1 MAATQA
7 ESQQNDVKLNESV
20 KCAQKRTQVGGANSA
35 SASAKQQLDSEP
47 DDKVSRG
54 AAQLLKYVNRGGG
67 GGDTTTGYEMSQYRE
82 DIGGHGAAGEV
93 KSPREAPQEP
103 VGKQE
108 AHDAPGHP
116 GAHPGHPF
124 APNVIRDYADEYSNN
139 KSAGEPFA
147 ASKSLA
153 DYPPGKQLPEYV
165 TKHADFPGPG
175 KQLDYGKHLM
185 HESERAHRAEMEEHY
200 SGSKIE
206 SRLGYVGASPA
217 NFSAQPRFLTGQGIS
232 QTAGPTPTLNQ
243 LLQATTPSMHRFHG
257 NYPGMG
263 SEPYQQPWPMQRP
276 PVVPPV
282 YPQPSQ
288 RPPQTVNPHLYL
300 LCIFVSC
307 ATKICPFFSVIFIV
321 TNRIIAMVPF
331 TNLCLTCTILTRL
344 FAFQID
350 RVRRDY
356 TQGQE
361 DRVLR
366 QLCSINN
373 MPNDI
378 PLLRDLMHL
387 IVIIR

>member
-20 KCAQKRTQVGGANSA
+20 KCAQKRTQVSGANSA

-82 DIGGHGAAGEV
+82 DIGGHGAAGVGVGVGEV

-116 GAHPGHPF
+116 GGHPGHPF
-124 APNVIRDYADEYSNN
+124 APNVNVMRDYADEYSNN

-147 ASKSLA
+147 ATKSLAAAAATAA

-165 TKHADFPGPG
+165 AKHADFPG

-200 SGSKIE
+200 PGSKIE
-206 SRLGYVGASPA
+206 SRLAYANPG
-217 NFSAQPRFLTGQGIS
+217 NFSGQPRSPFLSGQGIS
-232 QTAGPTPTLNQ
+232 PTAGPTPTLNQ
-243 LLQATTPSMHRFHG
+243 LLQASTPSMHRFHG

-288 RPPQTVNPHLYL
+288 RPPQTVN
-300 LCIFVSC
+300 
-307 ATKICPFFSVIFIV
+307 
-321 TNRIIAMVPF
+321 
-331 TNLCLTCTILTRL
+331 LCLYVPSCTTLTFLRL
-344 FAFQID
+344 PTWHDFSMQS
-350 RVRRDY
+350 
-356 TQGQE
+356 TS
-361 DRVLR
+361 
-366 QLCSINN
+366 CNH
-373 MPNDI
+373 M
-378 PLLRDLMHL
+378 
-387 IVIIR
+387 

>member
-82 DIGGHGAAGEV
+82 DIGGHGAAGVGVGVGEV

-124 APNVIRDYADEYSNN
+124 APNVNVMRDYADEYSNN
-139 KSAGEPFA
+139 KSAGEAFA
-147 ASKSLA
+147 ATKSLAAAAAA

-165 TKHADFPGPG
+165 TKHADFPG

-200 SGSKIE
+200 PGSKIE
-206 SRLGYVGASPA
+206 SRLAYASPG
-217 NFSAQPRFLTGQGIS
+217 NFSGQPRSPFLSGQGIS
-232 QTAGPTPTLNQ
+232 PTAGPTPTLNQ
-243 LLQATTPSMHRFHG
+243 LLQASTPSMHRFHG

-288 RPPQTVNPHLYL
+288 RPPQTVNLRLFVSRDLARDRPVVVERSSNL
-300 LCIFVSC
+300 LCESLLS
-307 ATKICPFFSVIFIV
+307 P
-321 TNRIIAMVPF
+321 
-331 TNLCLTCTILTRL
+331 
-344 FAFQID
+344 
-350 RVRRDY
+350 
-356 TQGQE
+356 
-361 DRVLR
+361 
-366 QLCSINN
+366 N
-373 MPNDI
+373 M
-378 PLLRDLMHL
+378 
-387 IVIIR
+387 